1 MNQIA
6 KYRIDLKYILLLFT
20 AVFASTI
27 FHEYAHWSIGEVL
40 GNKMIATL
48 NGTNPVAGDYIN
60 EWNRNYIT
68 LAGPLFTVLQAI
80 LFYFLIKKYRKIEL
94 YPFLLFPFVMRF
106 FAGLANFLE
115 ANDEGRLG
123 LSLGIGLFTIS
134 ILVCSF
140 LFSLVYKTSKEM
152 KIGLKLNVISFFLC
166 SLFLLFLVFI
176 DAKLKIKLA

>member
-1 MNQIA
+1 MNETT
-6 KYRIDLKYILLLFT
+6 KSRINVKYILLLFI

-27 FHEYAHWSIGEVL
+27 FHEYAHWSIGEIL
-40 GNKMIATL
+40 GNEMNATL
-48 NGTNPVAGDYIN
+48 NGTNPVAGEYIN
-60 EWNRNYIT
+60 EWNRKYVT

-80 LFYFLIKKYRKIEL
+80 LFYFLITKYRKIEL

-106 FAGLANFLE
+106 FAGLANFLG

-123 LSLGIGLFTIS
+123 LSLGIGLFTLS

-140 LFSLVYKTSKEM
+140 LLFLVYKKSKEM
-152 KIGLKLNVISFFLC
+152 EIGMKFNIISFLLC
-166 SLFLLFLVFI
+166 SLFLLLLVFI